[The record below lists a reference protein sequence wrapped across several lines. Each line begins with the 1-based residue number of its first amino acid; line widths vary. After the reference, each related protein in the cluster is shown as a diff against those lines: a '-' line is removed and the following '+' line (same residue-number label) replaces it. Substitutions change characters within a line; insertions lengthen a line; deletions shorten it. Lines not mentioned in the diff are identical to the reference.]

1 MCQIQGEL
9 WETKKKKKKTFKKKK
24 KDKTR
29 NQHLA
34 MKLWNQHLGLF
45 RTNTMKI
52 KYILV
57 QLFFFFFGER
67 YPCSTWMYVF
77 IVLKYNQLDYSIDL
91 VFVLLSYPFFCPFV
105 QMNSIKA

>member
-9 WETKKKKKKTFKKKK
+9 WEAKKKTFKKKE
-24 KDKTR
+24 DKTR

-57 QLFFFFFGER
+57 QLFFFFLEKDIL
-67 YPCSTWMYVF
+67 V
-77 IVLKYNQLDYSIDL
+77 QLGCM
-91 VFVLLSYPFFCPFV
+91 FP
-105 QMNSIKA
+105 

>member
-9 WETKKKKKKTFKKKK
+9 WETKKKTFKKKE
-24 KDKTR
+24 DKTR

-67 YPCSTWMYVF
+67 YPCSTWMYVS

-91 VFVLLSYPFFCPFV
+91 VFVLLSYSLFCPFV